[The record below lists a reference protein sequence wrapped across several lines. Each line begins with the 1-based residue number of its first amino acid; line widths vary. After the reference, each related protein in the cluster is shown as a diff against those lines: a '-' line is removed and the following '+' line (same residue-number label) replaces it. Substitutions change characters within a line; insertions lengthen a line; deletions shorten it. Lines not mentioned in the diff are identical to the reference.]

1 MNIDLDMYQ
10 MTAVAVVV
18 YYVGLRLKRRF
29 NIFDQYCIPAP
40 VIGGVLFS
48 LLNLVMTTGGFWH
61 LTLDTSLQGFF
72 HDDVFLTSIGY
83 TASLRMLKE
92 GGLSV
97 LKLVAVCAVLI
108 VLQNLAWYRDWPLF
122 LIWVR

>member
-40 VIGGVLFS
+40 VIGGVFS
-48 LLNLVMTTGGFWH
+48 AESGHDDRRLLAVDAGYIAAGIFY
-61 LTLDTSLQGFF
+61 
-72 HDDVFLTSIGY
+72 DDVFYQHWLYGQLAYAERRRTQRFEAGSC
-83 TASLRMLKE
+83 LRRTYRYAE
-92 GGLSV
+92 P
-97 LKLVAVCAVLI
+97 C
-108 VLQNLAWYRDWPLF
+108 WYRTGLGF
-122 LIWVR
+122 

>member
-40 VIGGVLFS
+40 VIGGLR
-48 LLNLVMTTGGFWH
+48 LHLHVMM
-61 LTLDTSLQGFF
+61 D
-72 HDDVFLTSIGY
+72 
-83 TASLRMLKE
+83 E
-92 GGLSV
+92 
-97 LKLVAVCAVLI
+97 
-108 VLQNLAWYRDWPLF
+108 
-122 LIWVR
+122 WVEQSF

>member
-48 LLNLVMTTGGFWH
+48 LLNL
-61 LTLDTSLQGFF
+61 
-72 HDDVFLTSIGY
+72 
-83 TASLRMLKE
+83 
-92 GGLSV
+92 
-97 LKLVAVCAVLI
+97 
-108 VLQNLAWYRDWPLF
+108 
-122 LIWVR
+122 